1 MSNHTYVK
9 PTDLDVGLLTS
20 EINAAVATSNVKVV
34 SDEGPNIKITM
45 DPDVAV
51 GEQAAMDAA
60 VSAHPLITMYRDKHI
75 AQMSSEVMVFI
86 YSKYDDETQKSLTA
100 LHAVALT
107 NRKAH
112 VKDAIDWLD
121 DVLARFYS
129 KKTSI
134 NAATTK
140 TAVEAITWD
149 WEAEFGDSGTQTA
162 DPGVTIENTLAIT
175 D

>member
-1 MSNHTYVK
+1 MSNHTYTK
-9 PTDLDVGLLTS
+9 PTDLDVGLLKS
-20 EINAAVATSNVKVV
+20 EVNAAVATSNVKRV

-51 GEQAAMDAA
+51 NEQAAMDAA
-60 VSAHPLITMYRDKHI
+60 VAAHPLITMYRDKHI
-75 AQMSSEVMVFI
+75 ATMSKAVQTFI
-86 YSKYDDETQKSLTA
+86 YSKYDSETQKSLTA
-100 LHAVALT
+100 LHSVALT

-112 VKDAIDWLD
+112 IKDVADWLD
-121 DVLARFYS
+121 AVLVQFYA

-149 WEAEFGDSGTQTA
+149 WEAEFGASGTETA
-162 DPGVTIENTLAIT
+162 DPEVTIENSLAIT

>member
-1 MSNHTYVK
+1 MSNHTYTK
-9 PTDLDVGLLTS
+9 PTDLDIGLLKS
-20 EINAAVATSNVKVV
+20 EIDAAVATSNVKII
-34 SDEGPNIKITM
+34 SNEGVNIKITM

-51 GEQAAMDAA
+51 SEQAAMDAA
-60 VSAHPLITMYRDKHI
+60 VAAHPLITMYRDKHI
-75 AQMSSEVMVFI
+75 ALMSSEVMVFI
-86 YSKYDDETQKSLTA
+86 YSKYDDETQKTLTA
-100 LHAVALT
+100 LHGTALT

-112 VKDAIDWLD
+112 IKDALDWLD
-121 DVLARFYS
+121 DVLTRFYS

-149 WEAEFGDSGTQTA
+149 WEAEYGASGTQTA
-162 DPGVTIENTLAIT
+162 DPEVTIENTLDIS